1 MVSTGGWQG
10 PLYHK
15 AVVRKGNY
23 GGARGLCWVPCLFE
37 SETSSSTSLDV
48 VSWIGAKGK
57 QKNET
62 CGARCGP
69 GLLWSSCSE
78 ALHRRKGNKGGSRG
92 AQQIETIAGS
102 GSFTHTHG
110 RTTRWKQHSFHQ
122 LSGCSRGPGTRC
134 AMCADRTAAVDCAA
148 GMPGR
153 TPGGRRIEVM
163 RAVAS
168 SAD

>member
-1 MVSTGGWQG
+1 VTDRWQG

-15 AVVRKGNY
+15 AVVGKVKDG

-37 SETSSSTSLDV
+37 SETSSSTSLV
-48 VSWIGAKGK
+48 WCPGTVRKGSKRMRRVERGGSGLLCGRRAVKRCIGAKETREGAEMPQ
-57 QKNET
+57 QK
-62 CGARCGP
+62 RDD
-69 GLLWSSCSE
+69 
-78 ALHRRKGNKGGSRG
+78 RRIG
-92 AQQIETIAGS
+92 I
-102 GSFTHTHG
+102 FTHTHG
-110 RTTRWKQHSFHQ
+110 STTRWKQHSFHQ
-122 LSGCSRGPGTRC
+122 LSGCSRGPGTRR